1 MTSIKDKI
9 LQRFLAADGEPI
21 SGQQLADEL
30 LVSRTAIWK
39 HMQALQQDGYTFEVV
54 KKKGYKLLA
63 KSNKLDEMQIA
74 AHLTTARY
82 GHKIHHYDEVD
93 STQILAHEFIRN
105 GAADGTVIIAE
116 KQTAGR
122 GRMQR
127 PWDSAEGH
135 GVWMTTIIRP
145 NVLPHQAPQFT
156 LVTAVALVHAIS
168 DVCQNFKPSIKWPN
182 DILINGKKCAGI
194 LTEMVAEADRIQA
207 LLVGTGINVNQQQ
220 EDFPEELHSIATS
233 MAIEEG
239 QKIDRAVFVA
249 KFLGHLEHFN
259 DIYVKEGFAPIK
271 TLWEAASGTI
281 GKHVRATTLR
291 EVIEGQAIGI
301 TEAGVLEI
309 RTANGEIKSVY
320 SADIEVK

>member
-9 LQRFLAADGEPI
+9 LQRFLAAAGEPI

-39 HMQALQQDGYTFEVV
+39 HMQALQQDGYTFEVI
-54 KKKGYKLLA
+54 KKKGYKLIA
-63 KSNKLDEMQIA
+63 KSNRLDEMQIA
-74 AHLTTARY
+74 AHLKTACY
-82 GHKIHHYDEVD
+82 GQKIYHFDEVE
-93 STQILAHEFIRN
+93 STQIVAHELIRN
-105 GAADGTVIIAE
+105 GAADGTVVIAE

-127 PWDSAEGH
+127 PWDSAEGQ

-145 NVLPHQAPQFT
+145 NILPHQAPQFT
-156 LVTAVALVHAIS
+156 LVAAVALTHAIS
-168 DVCQNFKPSIKWPN
+168 EVCQNFKPAIKWPN
-182 DILINGKKCAGI
+182 DILIDGKKCVGI

-207 LLVGTGINVNQQQ
+207 LLIGTGINVNQQP
-220 EDFPEELHSIATS
+220 EDFSQEVRGVATS
-233 MAIEEG
+233 LAIEEG
-239 QKIDRAVFVA
+239 RKIDRALFVA
-249 KFLGHLEHFN
+249 KYLGHLEQLS

-271 TLWEAASGTI
+271 TLWEAASNTI

-291 EVIEGQAIGI
+291 EIIEGQAIGI

-320 SADIEVK
+320 SADIEIQ